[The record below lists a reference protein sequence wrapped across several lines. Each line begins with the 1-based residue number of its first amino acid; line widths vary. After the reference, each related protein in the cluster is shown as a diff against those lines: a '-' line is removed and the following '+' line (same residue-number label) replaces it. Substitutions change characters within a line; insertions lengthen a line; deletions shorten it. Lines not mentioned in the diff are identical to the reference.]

1 MLIKTISKIKTK
13 RSFHFIIIISFLFL
27 FLQGCKTNIDNR
39 VSFNNFST
47 TDIIINF
54 RGQEIRVNV
63 GQKTDITEINK
74 GTYTYSTSFNLPVG
88 ATSST
93 TNGDVNG
100 TVIINSDT
108 KVLVIYT
115 SSIVGGVFTLSAT
128 LSTSESQGTPTSP

>member
-47 TDIIINF
+47 TDLIINF

-63 GQKTDITEINK
+63 GQKTYITEINK

>member
-47 TDIIINF
+47 TDLIINF